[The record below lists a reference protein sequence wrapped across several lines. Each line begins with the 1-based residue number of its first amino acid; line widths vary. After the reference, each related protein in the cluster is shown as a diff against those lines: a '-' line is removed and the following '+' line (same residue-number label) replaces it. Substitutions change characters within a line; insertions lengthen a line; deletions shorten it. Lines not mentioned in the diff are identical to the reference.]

1 MEKKNS
7 SVCAHYSTATP
18 THRAQLCEDA
28 SAADSTCILTRA
40 SCLLIPPFCSR
51 MRVCVCVWG
60 SCQKKKKLSPGMGK
74 RCTAHIHTRV
84 CKVTHTRSMYLCV
97 CVCVLS
103 LSTNPLCPHT
113 HARTHTHTH
122 LARSYKLRYKR
133 ACAAVV
139 VHARLSIAVFSL
151 RPRVSLGGCALSFS
165 RVPTPHHP
173 FCTSFL
179 YPLGFSTPHP
189 YSLVLLLDW
198 QLFLPL
204 LSSLPNHQ
212 QQTLCHPSLKIRT
225 KKEEVQGVASAAA
238 RKGKGSTSK
247 SRALQTCFH
256 A

>member
-113 HARTHTHTH
+113 HARTHTHTS
-122 LARSYKLRYKR
+122 LA
-133 ACAAVV
+133 ATNCATKELVQ
-139 VHARLSIAVFSL
+139 LWWF
-151 RPRVSLGGCALSFS
+151 
-165 RVPTPHHP
+165 TP
-173 FCTSFL
+173 
-179 YPLGFSTPHP
+179 G
-189 YSLVLLLDW
+189 
-198 QLFLPL
+198 
-204 LSSLPNHQ
+204 
-212 QQTLCHPSLKIRT
+212 
-225 KKEEVQGVASAAA
+225 
-238 RKGKGSTSK
+238 
-247 SRALQTCFH
+247 
-256 A
+256 